1 MKRFLY
7 FSLVALSFV
16 ACQNS
21 GEEQVVADASL
32 TEAMTPPP
40 MAYFGSQITDEGALD
55 ASLIPEKLAAAD
67 SLRVKVVGTVDKVCQ
82 AKGCWMTMNVG
93 QAEPMH
99 VTFKD
104 YSFFVPKNID
114 GKEAII
120 EGYVHRETLTVD
132 QLKHYAEDEGKS
144 QEEIDAI
151 TEDKVTLSFVADG
164 VIVKDYVVETGA
176 AAEGETP
183 ADEEGTETSD
193 GHNHDHEGHDHHDHG
208 VSH

>member
-7 FSLVALSFV
+7 LSFMALSVF
-16 ACQNS
+16 ACQSNS
-21 GEEQVVADASL
+21 EDVVADASL
-32 TEAMTPPP
+32 TEAATPSPV
-40 MAYFGSQITDEGALD
+40 AYFGNQITGDGALD
-55 ASLIPEKLAAAD
+55 ASLIPEKLSATD

-104 YSFFVPKNID
+104 YSFFVPKNIN
-114 GKEAII
+114 GKEAVI
-120 EGYVHRETLTVD
+120 EGYVRREVLTVD

-144 QEEIDAI
+144 QEEINAI

-164 VIVKDYVVETGA
+164 VIVKDYVVETNAAGA
-176 AAEGETP
+176 A
-183 ADEEGTETSD
+183 ETSANEQNSET
-193 GHNHDHEGHDHHDHG
+193 GAEHDHHEGHDHG